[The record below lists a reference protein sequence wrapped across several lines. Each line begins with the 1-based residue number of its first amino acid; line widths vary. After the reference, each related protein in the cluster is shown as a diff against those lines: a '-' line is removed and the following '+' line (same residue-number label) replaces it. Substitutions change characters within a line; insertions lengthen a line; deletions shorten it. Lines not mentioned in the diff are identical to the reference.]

1 MAKRIGKLT
10 AKIERKQD
18 SLPRYAVI
26 PKEIALVGGAS
37 TYMAE
42 ASVNGVSIGRRS
54 IKPWG
59 DRKRWFIEFTGPQME
74 AAGVDTGDEITLE
87 LKTAPAEPPELTA
100 ALKQRGLMDAWQAV
114 TPSRRRLAAE
124 QIFEAATET
133 TRAKRV
139 AAIVKALQKR

>member
-10 AKIERKQD
+10 TMIERKQEN
-18 SLPRYAVI
+18 LPCFAII
-26 PKEIALVGGAS
+26 PKDIALKGGES

-54 IKPWG
+54 IRPWG
-59 DRKRWFIEFTGPQME
+59 DRKRWFIEFTGPQMDVL
-74 AAGVDTGDEITLE
+74 GLDVGDQIILE
-87 LKTAPAEPPELTA
+87 LKGTQAEPDELTT
-100 ALKQRGLMDAWQAV
+100 ALKKHGLEAAWKAV

-124 QIFEAATET
+124 QIFEAKAET

>member
-10 AKIERKQD
+10 TMIERKQE
-18 SLPRYAVI
+18 SLPCFAII
-26 PKEIALVGGAS
+26 PKDIALKGGES

-59 DRKRWFIEFTGPQME
+59 DRKRWFIEFTRPQME
-74 AAGVDTGDEITLE
+74 TLGLDIGDEITLE
-87 LKTAPAEPPELTA
+87 LKSTQAEPDELID
-100 ALKQRGLMDAWQAV
+100 ALRQRGLLDAWKTV

-124 QIFEAATET
+124 QIFEAKSET

-139 AAIVKALQKR
+139 AAIVKALQRR